1 MSTPLKWPIEHP
13 DWIQLYSLATPNGQK
28 VSIALEEMG
37 LPYEAHTVNILQ
49 GEQSLD
55 EFKAINPNSKI
66 PALVDPKG
74 PDGKPL
80 AIFESGAMLLYL
92 AEKTG
97 KLIPADPRRRSQCI
111 QWLFFQMGG
120 VGPMFGQFGHFYRY
134 AKEKLPYP
142 IERYTNEARRLLG
155 VLETQLGD
163 HHYLV
168 GNEYTIADI
177 ATFPWVGC
185 LDWGYDAREYLKVDQ
200 DFPKVVAWH
209 ARCTEKPASVRGAK
223 VCPF

>member
-1 MSTPLKWPIEHP
+1 MSTPLKWPIEHS

-66 PALVDPKG
+66 PALVDPQG
-74 PDGKPL
+74 PNGKPL

-97 KLIPADPRRRSQCI
+97 KLIPADPHRRSKCI

-168 GNEYTIADI
+168 GNEYTIADL

>member
-1 MSTPLKWPIEHP
+1 MSAPLKWPIEHP

-28 VSIALEEMG
+28 VGITLEEMG
-37 LPYEAHTVNILQ
+37 LPYEAHTVNIMQ
-49 GEQSLD
+49 NDQFLD
-55 EFKAINPNSKI
+55 EFKAVNPNSKI
-66 PALVDPKG
+66 PALLDPKG

-80 AIFESGAMLLYL
+80 AIFESGAILWYL

-97 KLIPADPRRRSQCI
+97 KLIPADPRRRSECL
-111 QWLFFQMGG
+111 QWLFFQMSG
-120 VGPMFGQFGHFYRY
+120 VGPMFGQFGHFYRF

-142 IERYTNEARRLLG
+142 IERYTNEVRRLLG
-155 VLETQLGD
+155 VLETRLGD
-163 HHYLV
+163 HHYLID
-168 GNEYTIADI
+168 NEYTIADI

-185 LDWGYDAREYLKVDQ
+185 LDWGYNAREYLKVDQ
-200 DFPKVVAWH
+200 DFPKVAAWH

>member
-1 MSTPLKWPIEHP
+1 MSTPLKWPIEHS

-66 PALVDPKG
+66 PALVDPQG
-74 PDGKPL
+74 PNGKPL

-97 KLIPADPRRRSQCI
+97 KLIPADPHRRSKCI

-163 HHYLV
+163 HPYLV